1 MSARQPARGDR
12 VQSTR
17 ITSGHG
23 TITDWQGATATQPQR
38 WLVKPDAVGAL
49 ATWLT
54 REQFQVMAPR
64 RNWV

>member
-1 MSARQPARGDR
+1 MSARQPTRGDR

-17 ITSGHG
+17 LAGGHG
-23 TITDWQGATATQPQR
+23 TITDWQAATTAQPQR
-38 WLVKPDAVGAL
+38 WLVSPDAPNEL

-64 RNWV
+64 RRWL